1 MATFY
6 PNLIES
12 MIHVSRIAAKPSSV
26 AQIPDDPSSVAIFPR
41 FSWVNLP
48 FLKEK

>member
-12 MIHVSRIAAKPSSV
+12 MVDVSRIAAKPCM
-26 AQIPDDPSSVAIFPR
+26 AQIPDDPSSAAIFPR